1 MEDAR
6 ALLDAG
12 KDDEPGLVELLEND
26 LSDAEQAL
34 EAPEPSAPEDSG
46 AEIQA
51 LAQAVREE
59 TDYLRELES
68 NIRYDMELLA
78 SDREARAL
86 QGLTAQPVLT
96 GTAETANGYKAEYT
110 ISVTR
115 WFQASDAE
123 TLQSAWEG
131 VGGKDGYPAVSRFH
145 ASTNDGFSEAN
156 AAIAFG
162 TVAFRNTTEGFNFTE
177 ENPIS
182 FTVPLSV
189 AIDQKY
195 GINSPQIYIQYSE
208 PKTLSFKDS
217 VSFVPLMKKNNW
229 GPVPFMLIVP
239 NAFNPND
246 PYWTGS

>member
-78 SDREARAL
+78 SEIGRAH
-86 QGLTAQPVLT
+86 V
-96 GTAETANGYKAEYT
+96 
-110 ISVTR
+110 
-115 WFQASDAE
+115 
-123 TLQSAWEG
+123 
-131 VGGKDGYPAVSRFH
+131 
-145 ASTNDGFSEAN
+145 
-156 AAIAFG
+156 
-162 TVAFRNTTEGFNFTE
+162 
-177 ENPIS
+177 
-182 FTVPLSV
+182 
-189 AIDQKY
+189 
-195 GINSPQIYIQYSE
+195 
-208 PKTLSFKDS
+208 
-217 VSFVPLMKKNNW
+217 
-229 GPVPFMLIVP
+229 
-239 NAFNPND
+239 
-246 PYWTGS
+246 